1 MTHDDLTDF
10 FAGLAL
16 LGLVSSGKL
25 KLEITKEQ
33 VAKQCYT
40 LADAMMEERKRRD
53 YEERTSC

>member
-1 MTHDDLTDF
+1 MDDELTDF

-40 LADAMMEERKRRD
+40 LADAMMKERK
-53 YEERTSC
+53 ERMEKNEMYS